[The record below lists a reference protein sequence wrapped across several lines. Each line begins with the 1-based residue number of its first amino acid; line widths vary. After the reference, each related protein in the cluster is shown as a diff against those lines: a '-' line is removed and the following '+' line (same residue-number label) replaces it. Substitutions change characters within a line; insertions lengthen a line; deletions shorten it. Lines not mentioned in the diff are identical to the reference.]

1 MNLFD
6 VLNGKEGKFKA
17 INWNSLSEMNKRLYP
32 NGWLFKFRLWLGM
45 ESVVEVNLLRNEVDK
60 LDSKINRLRYEME
73 DDLSEIRRM
82 LKNTED
88 DLSTIWRMLKNTE
101 DDSDRYGTV
110 LNALLPRV
118 PAPKKKKPVKR
129 KKKT

>member
-32 NGWLFKFRLWLGM
+32 NGWLFRFRLWLGM
-45 ESVVEVNLLRNEVDK
+45 ESVVEVNLLRNEVDT

-73 DDLSEIRRM
+73 DSLKEIRQM
-82 LKNTED
+82 LKNGRD
-88 DLSTIWRMLKNTE
+88 DL
-101 DDSDRYGTV
+101 DRYGTV

-118 PAPKKKKPVKR
+118 PAPKKKTAKR
-129 KKKT
+129 KRKT

>member
-88 DLSTIWRMLKNTE
+88 D
-101 DDSDRYGTV
+101 SDRYGTV